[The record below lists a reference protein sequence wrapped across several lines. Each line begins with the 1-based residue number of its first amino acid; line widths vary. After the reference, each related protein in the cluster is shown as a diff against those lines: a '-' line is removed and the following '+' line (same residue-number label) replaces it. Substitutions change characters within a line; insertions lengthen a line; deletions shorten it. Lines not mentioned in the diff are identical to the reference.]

1 MFFYLKVSC
10 KDKKILKKFTSFLT
24 KIKSLS
30 IFIKPF
36 SKKKKR
42 KFITVLKSPHVNKT
56 AQEQF
61 EYRFFSKSFLVFS
74 FKPSIFFLLLKKL
87 KNFSFSGI
95 KLEVKGLFE
104 KDATYK
110 HALKLINP
118 DNVVLTNKHLNQSSL
133 KKSEK
138 KYENARRTFN
148 AGSSEFR
155 LSKKYIQLFDSY
167 GEICLRNVFYL

>member
-10 KDKKILKKFTSFLT
+10 KDRRILKKFIGFFS
-24 KIKSLS
+24 KIKSLPV
-30 IFIKPF
+30 FIKPF

-42 KFITVLKSPHVNKT
+42 KVITVLKSPHVNKT

-74 FKPSIFFLLLKKL
+74 SKPSIFFLLLKKL

-95 KLEVKGLFE
+95 KIEVKGLFE
-104 KDATYK
+104 KDAAYR
-110 HALKLINP
+110 HVLKLINP
-118 DNVVLTNKHLNQSSL
+118 DNIVLKNTDLSHSRL
-133 KKSEK
+133 KKSK
-138 KYENARRTFN
+138 KKCKESREIFTNRTH
-148 AGSSEFR
+148 EFS

-167 GEICLRNVFYL
+167 GEICLQNTFYL